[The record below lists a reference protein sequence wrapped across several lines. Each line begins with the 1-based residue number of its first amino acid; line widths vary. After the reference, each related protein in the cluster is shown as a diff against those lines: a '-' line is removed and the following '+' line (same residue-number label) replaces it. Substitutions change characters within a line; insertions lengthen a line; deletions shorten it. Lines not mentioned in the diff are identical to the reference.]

1 MKNSFYCFLVI
12 LFLSSV
18 SIGQI
23 KFEAKSFDG
32 EQIVLEELYS
42 KGPVLLNFWAS
53 WCQPCKNE
61 IKHLKV
67 LFEKYKDSGFI
78 IVGINQDSPKS
89 LSKVKPFIISNEID
103 YPVILDSNGELFQ
116 KYNGQVLPYSI
127 LIDKD
132 GKITY
137 KHTGYLPGDEIKL
150 EEELNKLLNPK

>member
-32 EQIVLEELYS
+32 EQIVLEELYA